1 MPLTSLVFIPS
12 LTLSRGKFEAV
23 GTKAQAETNTLTMQ
37 AQSAMH
43 NTLRVIARCVVCA
56 EVGFILM
63 YLIKTC
69 FGVVSPNLDS
79 RIVNI
84 LMPSAYEMKVIKAP
98 LYAQIYEKNGT
109 TSKRKSKNALFSY
122 NCIIFAMTDIK
133 RA

>member
-1 MPLTSLVFIPS
+1 MPFTSLVFMPS

-23 GTKAQAETNTLTMQ
+23 GTKAQAEINALKMQ

-43 NTLRVIARCVVCA
+43 NTLRVTARCVVCA
-56 EVGFILM
+56 VVGFILM

-84 LMPSAYEMKVIKAP
+84 LTSSAYEMKVIKAP
-98 LYAQIYEKNGT
+98 LYAQIYEKKT
-109 TSKRKSKNALFSY
+109 VQRQKEKAKMLYSH
-122 NCIIFAMTDIK
+122 IIILSLL
-133 RA
+133 

>member
-1 MPLTSLVFIPS
+1 
-12 LTLSRGKFEAV
+12 
-23 GTKAQAETNTLTMQ
+23 MQ

-43 NTLRVIARCVVCA
+43 NTLRVVAWCVVCA

-84 LMPSAYEMKVIKAP
+84 LTPSAYEMKVIKAP
-98 LYAQIYEKNGT
+98 LYAQIYEK
-109 TSKRKSKNALFSY
+109 KRNNVKKKKQKYFIL
-122 NCIIFAMTDIK
+122 I
-133 RA
+133 